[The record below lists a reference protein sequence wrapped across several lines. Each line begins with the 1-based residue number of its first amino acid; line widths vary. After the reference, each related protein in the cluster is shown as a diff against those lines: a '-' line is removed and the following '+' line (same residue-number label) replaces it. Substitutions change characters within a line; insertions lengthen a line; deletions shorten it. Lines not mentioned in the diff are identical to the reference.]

1 MLFIGF
7 ICRNN
12 NLGGHFMKKS
22 VGIHSFVTRLK
33 GNNGEFGVKQIAVT
47 VAVVV
52 LIGVIVQFMTEGWL
66 TDRVEDVW
74 EWLWDLIKGFIS

>member
-1 MLFIGF
+1 
-7 ICRNN
+7 
-12 NLGGHFMKKS
+12 MKKS
-22 VGIHSFVTRLK
+22 VGIHSFVTRVK